1 MQRVQVQL
9 DNIDC
14 CSVTTATCYPCGP
27 ECLGGCVAYV
37 RGMRHM
43 HTELGTARCV
53 TRSDEAM
60 SAFSSPSIDGEYKV

>member
-1 MQRVQVQL
+1 
-9 DNIDC
+9 
-14 CSVTTATCYPCGP
+14 
-27 ECLGGCVAYV
+27 
-37 RGMRHM
+37 M